1 MHILLF
7 AKSIRNSAGIERMTV
22 SLANGLYRLGFR
34 VTILVCGTDKESFYS
49 VDEGIPVHALGCP
62 FENRFRA
69 AKSFRTILKKL
80 APDILVNVAVPMGQV
95 SLLGMF
101 GMRKR
106 PKVVAWEHF
115 HLYAG
120 SRFGYMFR
128 LLSALCCDYTV
139 VLTDRD
145 RRAYPKF
152 LKDKLRRIYNF
163 TALESGN
170 TPDSRKRI
178 VLAVGRLEPQK
189 GFDRLLPVWK
199 EVANRVQGWKL
210 RIVGNGRMRQELE
223 TQSESLGIVGM
234 VEFLPTTPRVA
245 EYYREAAVYVM
256 TSRYE
261 GLPMVLIEA
270 KQCGMACVSY
280 DCPNGPDEII
290 RDEQDG
296 YVVPDGDSS
305 ALADCLVRLLND
317 AMLQVRFSQAAVE
330 DACSRF
336 SQDTIME
343 QWNRLFREIL

>member
-34 VTILVCGTDKESFYS
+34 VTILVCGTDKGSFYS
-49 VDEGIPVHALGCP
+49 VDEGVPVYALGCP
-62 FENRFRA
+62 FENRFRTA
-69 AKSFRTILKKL
+69 RSFRKILKKL
-80 APDILVNVAVPMGQV
+80 VPDILVNVAVPMGQV
-95 SLLGMF
+95 SLLGMV
-101 GMRKR
+101 GMRKP

-145 RRAYPKF
+145 KMAYPKF
-152 LKDKLRRIYNF
+152 LQRKLRRIYNF
-163 TALESGN
+163 TVLE
-170 TPDSRKRI
+170 TEILPDSRKRI

-199 EVANRVQGWKL
+199 EVASCVRGWKL

-223 TQSESLGIVGM
+223 AQAETLGIADR
-234 VEFLPTTPRVA
+234 VEFLPATSRVV
-245 EYYREAAVYVM
+245 EYYREAPVYVM

-280 DCPNGPDEII
+280 DSPNGPEEII
-290 RDEQDG
+290 RDGLDG

-305 ALADCLVRLLND
+305 ALAGRLVRLLNN
-317 AMLQVRFSQAAVE
+317 ATLRARFSQVAVK

-336 SQDTIME
+336 SRDTIME

>member
-7 AKSIRNSAGIERMTV
+7 AKSIRNSAGIERMSV

-34 VTILVCGTDKESFYS
+34 VTILVCGTDNGSFYS
-49 VDEGIPVHALGCP
+49 VGDGIPVHALGCP
-62 FENRFRA
+62 FENRFQA
-69 AKSFRTILKKL
+69 AKSFRKILKKL
-80 APDILVNVAVPMGQV
+80 VPDILVNVAVPMGQV
-95 SLLGMF
+95 SLLGMI

-106 PKVVAWEHF
+106 PRVVAWEHF

-128 LLSALCCDYTV
+128 LLSAVCCDYTV

-145 RRAYPKF
+145 KRAYPKF
-152 LKDKLRRIYNF
+152 LQGKLRRIYNF
-163 TALESGN
+163 TVLETGAL
-170 TPDSRKRI
+170 PDSRKRI

-199 EVANRVQGWKL
+199 EVANHAEGWKL

-223 TQSESLGIVGM
+223 TQAETLGIADR
-234 VEFLPTTPRVA
+234 VEFFPATPHVV
-245 EYYREAAVYVM
+245 EYYRETPVYVM

-290 RDEQDG
+290 RDGLDG
-296 YVVPDGDSS
+296 YVVSDGDSS
-305 ALADCLVRLLND
+305 ALADRLMRLLND
-317 AMLQVRFSQAAVE
+317 GVLQTRFSQVAVE
-330 DACSRF
+330 DVRSRF
-336 SQDTIME
+336 SQDSIME
-343 QWNRLFREIL
+343 QWNSLFREIL

>member
-34 VTILVCGTDKESFYS
+34 VIILVCGTDNGSFYS
-49 VDEGIPVHALGCP
+49 VDEGVVVYVLGCP

-69 AKSFRTILKKL
+69 AKSFREILKKL

-95 SLLGMF
+95 SLLGMI

-106 PKVVAWEHF
+106 PRVVAWEHF

-128 LLSALCCDYTV
+128 LLSAVCCDNTV

-145 RRAYPKF
+145 KRAYPKF
-152 LKDKLRRIYNF
+152 LQGKLRRIYNF
-163 TALESGN
+163 TALESGALL
-170 TPDSRKRI
+170 DSRKQI

-199 EVANRVQGWKL
+199 EVANRVEGWKL
-210 RIVGNGRMRQELE
+210 RIVGNGWMRQELE
-223 TQSESLGIVGM
+223 AQAETLGIADR
-234 VEFLPTTPRVA
+234 VEFLPATPRVA
-245 EYYREAAVYVM
+245 EYYKEAPVYVM
-256 TSRYE
+256 SSRYE

-290 RDEQDG
+290 RDGQDG
-296 YVVPDGDSS
+296 YVVSDGDSS
-305 ALADCLVRLLND
+305 ALADRLVRLLND
-317 AMLQVRFSQAAVE
+317 VALQVRFSQAAIE
-330 DACSRF
+330 DTCSRF

-343 QWNRLFREIL
+343 QWNKLLREIL